1 MTRLTVAVDV
11 LSLFSVCLHGIGLNF
26 MVPSSA
32 QHLEGEKGTAIEL
45 LNLEG
50 GRKRKKTLNRTFIKT
65 KAKLARSQ
73 FVTFSRIW
81 ALTSSETEP
90 EAGC

>member
-26 MVPSSA
+26 MVPSTA

-50 GRKRKKTLNRTFIKT
+50 GRKEGEKPLNRTFIKT

-73 FVTFSRIW
+73 FVTFSRIC
-81 ALTSSETEP
+81 ALTSSER
-90 EAGC
+90 AC